1 MFFFRIFQKTDTKPL
16 GRWILVN
23 QSIDINKFIETRKSV
38 RQQIK
43 ENGLDPYFLYKKQEE
58 KEDTEYLVPFITQL

>member
-1 MFFFRIFQKTDTKPL
+1 MSFFRIFQKTYPKPL

-23 QSIDINKFIETRKSV
+23 PSIDINKFIESRKSV

-43 ENGLDPYFLYKKQEE
+43 ESGLDPYFLYKKQEE

>member
-1 MFFFRIFQKTDTKPL
+1 MSILRLFQAISNPKPL

-23 QSIDINKFIETRKSV
+23 PSMDVCQFIETRKKI

-43 ENGLDPYFLYKKQEE
+43 ENGIDPYQLYKKQEQHE
-58 KEDTEYLVPFITQL
+58 HDYLIPFITQL